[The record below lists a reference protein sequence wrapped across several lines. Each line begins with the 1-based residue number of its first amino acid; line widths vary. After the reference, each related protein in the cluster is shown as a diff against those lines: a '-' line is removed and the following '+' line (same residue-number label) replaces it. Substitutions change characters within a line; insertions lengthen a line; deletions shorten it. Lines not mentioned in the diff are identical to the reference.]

1 MALLLPRSEAAQES
15 DEGKARRLLFRRSE
29 LLGRPSLPSLWLSAH
44 DAFGRTSGLLL
55 ILWLCSLGF
64 FFFTFGL
71 GLLLAQASLINLPGE
86 AGAAVRASA
95 SLDGKNCLIHALT
108 RIYVH
113 FFTSILY
120 VNFQFGLNEYSDYLA
135 LLLPRSEAA
144 QESDE
149 GGARRLLFQSYYMY

>member
-1 MALLLPRSEAAQES
+1 MIYDHAACPKLKSILISRS
-15 DEGKARRLLFRRSE
+15 
-29 LLGRPSLPSLWLSAH
+29 PNLPSPWLSAH
-44 DAFGRTSGLLL
+44 DAFGRTYGLPQ

-64 FFFTFGL
+64 FFFFLLTFGL
-71 GLLLAQASLINLPGE
+71 GLLLAQASLIILPRE

-120 VNFQFGLNEYSDYLA
+120 VNFQFGLNEYSDYFGT
-135 LLLPRSEAA
+135 PPPSQRSCSGE
-144 QESDE
+144 
-149 GGARRLLFQSYYMY
+149 